1 VACARARRSGPSSHL
16 SLLSQVLPNE
26 PTNKLDEWSTGGHF
40 MLIALLLDGIS
51 LVYIFYM
58 LYFIRQNSA
67 LKILKRFA
75 SLARRLVLWQIF
87 NDLFAMIVS
96 MLYDV
101 VS

>member
-1 VACARARRSGPSSHL
+1 MACARTRRSGPSSHL
-16 SLLSQVLPNE
+16 SPLSQVLPNE

-51 LVYIFYM
+51 LVYILYM
-58 LYFIRQNSA
+58 LNFIWQNSA

-75 SLARRLVLWQIF
+75 SLALKVVLWQIF
-87 NDLFAMIVS
+87 NDVFAGAVS
-96 MLYDV
+96 MSYDV